1 MKMLMNFFSGGEGGD
16 KEYYGR
22 YANWELQLIILN
34 YYTVWLAEKYPNIHQ
49 SEAEARAAAK
59 DTFP

>member
-1 MKMLMNFFSGGEGGD
+1 MKMLMNFFSGGEGGGGD

-34 YYTVWLAEKYPNIHQ
+34 YYTV
-49 SEAEARAAAK
+49 
-59 DTFP
+59 